1 MLLNNLENMLLN
13 TEIYVK
19 KLQEI
24 ALIIILS

>member
-1 MLLNNLENMLLN
+1 MLLNNLENMLFN